1 MRGIMIGWE
10 SDGSLF
16 QLPLQKVHYYTY
28 IYNENSTPYPVTS
41 VRRHE
46 LYIYTRFQL
55 SSHVGS
61 ADIFPTF
68 QSCRFAVSKH
78 RSYVSFEGETSLSL
92 LPPLELYDLSRVITF
107 DRAQS
112 TFCIEPRNNASS
124 HNCPKTMGADI
135 LFRAGEQPSV
145 QLSRLSIYQV
155 CLETCARSQ
164 TRIVRSWRLDLER
177 VPRQNV
183 GARVN
188 AP

>member
-1 MRGIMIGWE
+1 MEVYFNFHFRKWSITTRISIMKTV
-10 SDGSLF
+10 
-16 QLPLQKVHYYTY
+16 LPTRSHRFDA
-28 IYNENSTPYPVTS
+28 TS
-41 VRRHE
+41 
-46 LYIYTRFQL
+46 YIYTRFQL

-78 RSYVSFEGETSLSL
+78 RSYVSFEGETSLSF

-183 GARVN
+183 GDRVN